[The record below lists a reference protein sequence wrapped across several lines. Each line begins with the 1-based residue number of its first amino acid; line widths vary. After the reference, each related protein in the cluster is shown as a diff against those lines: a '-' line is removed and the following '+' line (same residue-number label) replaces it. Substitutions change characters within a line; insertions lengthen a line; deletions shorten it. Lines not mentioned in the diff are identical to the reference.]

1 MSIKVDKS
9 LWLNEEDYLAASFVS
24 VSLFVDGLLVLSE
37 QSSSPGANK
46 RNASA
51 KRIGSSRFG

>member
-9 LWLNEEDYLAASFVS
+9 LWLNKEDHLAASFVS
-24 VSLFVDGLLVLSE
+24 VAFFVDGLLVLSE

-46 RNASA
+46 RNA
-51 KRIGSSRFG
+51 